1 MAWNILLFETA
12 RGDKPVEDFIKPL
25 SSSSRSK
32 VIHMIRLLKQFG
44 TFLNMPH
51 SKKITKDIYELRVK
65 GKEEIRIFYAPFG
78 RKIYLL
84 HAFKKKSQKIQ
95 SKEIKLAEQRLKALD
110 KI

>member
-1 MAWNILLFETA
+1 MIWDIILFEND
-12 RGDKPVEDFIKPL
+12 RGERPVEEFIKPL

-51 SKKITKDIYELRVK
+51 AKKITKEIYELRVR
-65 GKEEIRIFYAPFG
+65 GKE
-78 RKIYLL
+78 
-84 HAFKKKSQKIQ
+84 
-95 SKEIKLAEQRLKALD
+95 EIKLAEQRLKNID